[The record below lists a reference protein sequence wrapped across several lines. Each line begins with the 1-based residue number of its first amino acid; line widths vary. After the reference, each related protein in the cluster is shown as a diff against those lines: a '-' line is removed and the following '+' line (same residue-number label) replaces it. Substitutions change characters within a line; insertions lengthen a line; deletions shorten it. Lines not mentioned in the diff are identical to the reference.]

1 MMQNSSMI
9 MSKIFFDNQWRKA
22 LVREERG
29 VVVVETLMIGGYR
42 KAFGTSVERRLEA
55 NGDDKIVRCEI
66 LKWKIFGRKIGGD
79 FWWAAHRGAAYPG
92 GGQGKG
98 RDHFHHMPQIAIM
111 LDFA

>member
-9 MSKIFFDNQWRKA
+9 MSKISFDNQWRKA

-29 VVVVETLMIGGYR
+29 VVAETIMIGGCR

-66 LKWKIFGRKIGGD
+66 LKWKIWQENWGAIFGG
-79 FWWAAHRGAAYPG
+79 HQRGE
-92 GGQGKG
+92 
-98 RDHFHHMPQIAIM
+98 RSV
-111 LDFA
+111 